1 MMKFICELIIM
12 SISGTVMYGFS
23 VLLRGRKYAAMR
35 YAMLAAAAEES
46 QTDDRPSYSFE
57 NTAADNTEEQESA
70 PQPQT
75 FVLPESAYI
84 FNPDISKGDEVRS
97 DNFYGRRIYMKRF
110 TAALSAIALISSLF
124 TPVYASEGITGEEIR
139 ELLYKSSIANSENR
153 DEILSYDYSALEND
167 DISSIKKLTELGD
180 ITKSFETFKIPPP
193 SADYNTYYDY
203 KEGDIFDYFE
213 LGSEI
218 RSDDYHIEIPGRP
231 HEYFSVMLYGER
243 RDYSMHEMN
252 CIPNEDLSFDLDR
265 LAEVINSA
273 GLTEISDIK
282 LCHMNGYFYYIKA
295 DSGEF
300 EVSEREYTNPFR
312 DNETLEAW
320 TVYPLGRYFE
330 FETDRILDGDK
341 AFDDMVQKLRSVK
354 IPEEFDIKG
363 DEVRETNYFEEYQMQ
378 TNPFTDTEGISAK
391 AASLLY
397 DMGVVNGSGEG
408 KFDPD
413 QSVTF
418 EQINIMLNRLMKND
432 ADYTEG
438 FSGEVGLA
446 EAASIIALR
455 LRGDWEGQLSLENML
470 FIYPWIING
479 IESIDASVPVSRGNF
494 AVMLCNALD
503 RNMYTYGVDY
513 NGIGKYGRGGPKT
526 DICLIDYVNGRK
538 LNGMY
543 AASKQAGEEWIERYK
558 RWYFTTC
565 GDIIYEYYGAYDPQ
579 FAEELERYGWKRKNQ

>member
-1 MMKFICELIIM
+1 
-12 SISGTVMYGFS
+12 
-23 VLLRGRKYAAMR
+23 
-35 YAMLAAAAEES
+35 
-46 QTDDRPSYSFE
+46 
-57 NTAADNTEEQESA
+57 
-70 PQPQT
+70 
-75 FVLPESAYI
+75 
-84 FNPDISKGDEVRS
+84 
-97 DNFYGRRIYMKRF
+97 MKRF

-231 HEYFSVMLYGER
+231 NEYFSVMLYGER

-273 GLTEISDIK
+273 GLTGISDIK

-295 DSGEF
+295 DGGEF

-341 AFDDMVQKLRSVK
+341 AFDDMVQKLSSVE

-363 DEVRETNYFEEYQMQ
+363 DEVRETNYFKEYQIQ
-378 TNPFTDTEGISAK
+378 TNPFTDTEGIAAK

-503 RNMYTYGVDY
+503 RNMYTYGIDY